1 MEALPDDESIDEE
14 LIKFRLKYS
23 SDNLLKELDSS
34 DFKEKVSAAANEKS
48 LKIEAN
54 SSMTSADDNRVAAR
68 GTARGTARG
77 RIARGRGRG
86 GGPVTSNSDTTTHST
101 DTTTV
106 SCFYKFR

>member
-68 GTARGTARG
+68 GTARG